1 MNRQSPQQA
10 FGNDG
15 RKKKICKQIYYKKK
29 KSDLEKNK

>member
-15 RKKKICKQIYYKKK
+15 RKKKNLQTDLLYKKM
-29 KSDLEKNK
+29 SDLEKNK